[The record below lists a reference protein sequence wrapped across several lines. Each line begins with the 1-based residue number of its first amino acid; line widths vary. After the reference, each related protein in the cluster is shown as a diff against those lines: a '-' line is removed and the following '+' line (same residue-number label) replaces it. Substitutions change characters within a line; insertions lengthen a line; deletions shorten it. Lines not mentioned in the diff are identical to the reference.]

1 MGKRVIK
8 WQRSD
13 EGYCD
18 SHCGRFEIV
27 PLFCGT
33 TRPQYY
39 DCYYTDPFDLSR
51 VKVTSLADT
60 QASCKD
66 ECESFLQRKGISK

>member
-1 MGKRVIK
+1 MTSKIK
-8 WQRSD
+8 WERSE

-18 SHCGRFEIV
+18 SKCDRFEIV

-39 DCYYTDPFDLSR
+39 DLYYNDPFDLSR
-51 VKVTSLADT
+51 KKVTSLADT
-60 QASCKD
+60 QRSCKEEAED
-66 ECESFLQRKGISK
+66 FLKRKGESK